1 MRNISIFSG
10 KSHPLLAEKICKQLA
25 IPVGKSTL
33 SKFSNQ
39 ETNIFI
45 NETVRDVDVFI
56 VQSSCDNVN
65 DHFIELLIMISA
77 CRTASARKITAVIP
91 CFPYAR
97 QTENPFV
104 QDEEVEPPKKP
115 LLSKPS
121 KLSSVS
127 FITEAKTV
135 IDTDVPQAPSP
146 ISAQTKRNR
155 ISSIST
161 SQPEIAVT
169 TLTVTKPD
177 NKKEN
182 GGYKT
187 WSAKPGT
194 LIANMLMA
202 AVDNLYS
209 HPLIIKYI
217 KDKIPNYQDSV
228 IVSPDAGGAK
238 RATQI
243 ADKLNMDF
251 ALIHK
256 EKNHHGPRGSTMMLV
271 GEVENKDCIIIDDM
285 SDTAD
290 TICSAAH
297 KLVEKGATSVVAII
311 THGILSGA
319 ALDRIEKSPL
329 KEVIVSNTV
338 PQEEHM
344 KKCSKIRVMDV
355 TIIFSEAIRR
365 IHNGDFVE
373 DKVKNFMQTSNLQSV
388 RQMKNQRDMQLALSI
403 AGTKDLLK
411 FISGGVSAVIVL
423 GLLARTRGKHLP
435 VAAVPG
441 TIIPLVIA
449 YQADMVYGTKMNRIY
464 YDALEIKK
472 QEGWWFNELMDLPP
486 LMKPVYRRLMDKQN
500 EELKRAGYP
509 PADEWAK

>member
-10 KSHPLLAEKICKQLA
+10 KSHPLLTEKICKQLA

-45 NETVRDVDVFI
+45 NETVRDVDVYI

-97 QTENPFV
+97 QSENAFV
-104 QDEEVEPPKKP
+104 QDEEVEPPKKTLP
-115 LLSKPS
+115 KPS

-127 FITEAKTV
+127 FASDSKTA

-146 ISAQTKRNR
+146 ISAHSKRTR

-202 AVDNLYS
+202 AGCDHVITMDLHDPQFQGYFDIPVDNLFS

-217 KDKIPNYQDSV
+217 KDKIPNYQDGV

-238 RATQI
+238 RATLI

-256 EKNHHGPRGSTMMLV
+256 EKYHHGPRGSTMMLV
-271 GEVENKDCIIIDDM
+271 GDVENKDCIIIDDM

-290 TICSAAH
+290 TVCSAAN

-311 THGILSGA
+311 THGILSGE

-355 TIIFSEAIRR
+355 TIIFAEAIRR
-365 IHNGDFVE
+365 IHNGESVSF
-373 DKVKNFMQTSNLQSV
+373 LQ
-388 RQMKNQRDMQLALSI
+388 D
-403 AGTKDLLK
+403 
-411 FISGGVSAVIVL
+411 IV
-423 GLLARTRGKHLP
+423 P
-435 VAAVPG
+435 
-441 TIIPLVIA
+441 
-449 YQADMVYGTKMNRIY
+449 Y
-464 YDALEIKK
+464 
-472 QEGWWFNELMDLPP
+472 
-486 LMKPVYRRLMDKQN
+486 
-500 EELKRAGYP
+500 
-509 PADEWAK
+509 